1 MTILLVLTVLIG
13 LAGNFGAKRS
23 GLCSPIIS
31 GIILR
36 SAQLERV
43 HLAVSYFSVRGR
55 RR

>member
-1 MTILLVLTVLIG
+1 MTILLALTVLIG
-13 LAGNFGAKRS
+13 LAGNFGANGS
-23 GLCSPIIS
+23 GLCPAIIS

-43 HLAVSYFSVRGR
+43 HLAVSYFSVRR